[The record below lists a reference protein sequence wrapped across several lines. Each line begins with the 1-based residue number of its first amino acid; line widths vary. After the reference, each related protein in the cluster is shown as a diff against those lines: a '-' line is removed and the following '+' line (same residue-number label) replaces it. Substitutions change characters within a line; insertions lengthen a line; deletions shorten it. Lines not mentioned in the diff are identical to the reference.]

1 MQGITRLG
9 VFDAS
14 SLMLRD
20 PYRFISNQAKKL
32 RTDVFETR
40 LFFERTVCMTGR
52 DAAQLF
58 VDENLFQR
66 KSAPQEPMAATL
78 LGKGG
83 VQGLDGEAHLHRK
96 RLFMSFTGHEDVH
109 MLQQLLR
116 EELDKTSEGWT
127 QKNEIVLYEEF
138 QQILARVAF
147 RWMGLEISEKD
158 FAEKT
163 SELTSLFEAGTSV
176 RKHFYAR
183 FSRKKNEKWL
193 SQLISEIREGKHP
206 ELEGKPISIIA
217 KFRDLDG
224 KFLSE
229 RIAAVEVLNL
239 LRPMIAVSV
248 YFVFALHALHLHPVS
263 RQRIRS
269 MEAGFLDNFVNEVRR
284 FYPFFPAL
292 TARVKQDFKWGRMQ
306 FKKGTRVMLDIYGTN
321 HDADV
326 FERPFEF
333 NPDRFKELNLTPFN
347 FIPQGVGDHQ
357 MDHRCPGEIFTIELM
372 RTTIEYFMFDLTFDV
387 PRQQLQ
393 IQMNRLPALPKSH
406 LVISHVRRHGS
417 ELMVNQKTFFSE
429 GELRS

>member
-32 RTDVFETR
+32 KTDVFETR
-40 LFFERTVCMTGR
+40 LFFERTVCMTGK

-96 RLFMSFTGHEDVH
+96 RLFMSLTGHENVI
-109 MLQQLLR
+109 MLQQMLR
-116 EELDKTSEGWT
+116 EELDFFSEGWT
-127 QKNEIVLYEEF
+127 KENEIILYEEF
-138 QQILARVAF
+138 QKILSRVAF
-147 RWMGLEISEKD
+147 RWMGLEIPESD

-163 SELTSLFEAGTSV
+163 KELSSLFDSGTSL
-176 RKHFYAR
+176 RKHFFAR

-193 SQLISEIREGKHP
+193 SEIISEIRAGKHP
-206 ELEGKPISIIA
+206 HMEGKPISIIA
-217 KFRDLDG
+217 NYRDLDG
-224 KFLSE
+224 NFLPL
-229 RIAAVEVLNL
+229 RIAAVEVLNF

-248 YFVFALHALHLHPVS
+248 YFVFALHALHLHPAS
-263 RQRIRS
+263 RQRIKL

-306 FKKGTRVMLDIYGTN
+306 FKKGVRVMLDIYGTN
-321 HDADV
+321 HDPSV
-326 FERPFEF
+326 FERPYEF
-333 NPDRFKELNLTPFN
+333 NPDRFKDLSLSPFN
-347 FIPQGVGDHQ
+347 FIPQGAGDHM

-372 RTTIEYFMFDLTFDV
+372 RTTIEYFMFDLAFEV
-387 PRQQLQ
+387 PRQELQ
-393 IQMNRLPALPKSH
+393 IQMDRLPALPKSH
-406 LVISHVRRHGS
+406 LVISNVRRNGP
-417 ELMVNQKTFFSE
+417 ELMINRQTFFKE
-429 GELRS
+429 GELHP